1 MKKTFITALLG
12 CTMLAGCNNGDDK
25 ATTGNDQG
33 TFASQIETLNNTNAA
48 LTAQVGELKAANQG
62 ASDVAVGLSALAVE
76 VSALKD
82 ANLKASTEIAG
93 LSSEVGNLQKAD
105 KVADAATSALAD
117 QLNDQKN
124 TSEKNANSLAEL
136 ARQIS
141 ELQAGGKM
149 TTASLA
155 DLAKQIGDVKTQ
167 QSTSVTTIAAL
178 SKQLDDLK
186 TGTAATT
193 TSVKELQGALS
204 SLSQIVKTVK
214 LETMQ
219 PHIADLQA
227 ELGKIPPTISTLG
240 TMTDRIAAVKAL
252 TEKANKQ
259 EISAEDVAAIDD
271 HLKDLA
277 KLGDNI
283 ASEKTSIADS
293 LAKGDGILKSIRE
306 LPANATVND
315 VAGIDDSISALL
327 SALKS
332 NNKPL
337 QDRVA
342 GYDKGIGDIKMKIG
356 DLTGQNL
363 AEYVNT
369 MRGAQSSGDF
379 TRGNTFPAT
388 AVPFGFNMWSP
399 VNQSDS
405 NWFYQ
410 FKTGENGSLI
420 DTVRAFAVVH
430 EPSPW
435 IGNRQSLGI
444 IPIDNETVTS
454 LASAAQKFDRKNE
467 IAQAHYYSLIFN
479 NGTRTEITPTD
490 HAAYFRFNV
499 PADKKVVTLLF
510 DTLTASGAFS
520 YDSAT
525 GAISGYTNHGSPQ
538 MYFYAVFDAPVTK
551 SKTVYGDTSWV
562 QFNTTGNKSV
572 GMRIATSFISV
583 DQAKANL
590 EDEIGGKSFDQIK
603 DLAEAAW
610 LKKLG
615 QIRVKNATADQKT
628 ILYSNMYRAFLYP
641 NSAWEKEKGTGKP
654 IYMSPYTSPSTQKD
668 GKIWVNNGFWD
679 TYRTNWPLY
688 SLLIPTQAGQMIDG
702 FVNGYKDGGWVTRWS
717 GPGYNDSMVATSS
730 DIIIADAYMKG
741 VRNFDVDAAYASMLR
756 NATTYSPDSA
766 KGRKGMD
773 KSIFYGYTPKEVYIN
788 DPAPGHVA
796 WSLEADLNDFGIG
809 QMAKVLKKDDDYAYF
824 SNRAI
829 NYANLFDGTS
839 TGTWANG
846 WFRTKDQAGNWASG
860 PSTPQS
866 WGYGYTEGNAWS
878 YAFLAPQDGQGL
890 ANLYGGR
897 DKLKAKLDKFF
908 TTAPGMDGGSY
919 GFAIH
924 EVKEAAKV
932 HELANVGEYQH
943 SNQTVHHS
951 IYMYNFAG
959 SPSSGQNYLRDVM
972 DKLYFSG
979 FDANGN
985 STGEGYIGDED
996 NGEQSAWYLLS
1007 SMGIY
1012 PVSMGRPEYAIG
1024 APYFKEMTV
1033 TLESG
1038 KKIVVKA
1045 PNVSSSN
1052 RYVQSMTLNGKDLT
1066 RNYLLHSELVDGAT
1080 LDFVMGPN
1088 PSQWGTG
1095 TNDLPTSITQDSKVP
1110 NPLKS
1115 LLPVGN
1121 YDVTASTADKKD
1133 AIFDRTSGTAWTSKG
1148 AGWIEAAKKAPT
1160 MIDAVSLY
1168 TLSSSTDATKD
1179 PTGWILKGSNDGL
1192 VWVTLDTRE
1201 GQGFAWRRQT
1211 RPFALKAPA
1220 YYAKYRLEFTG
1231 TNDVSIAE
1239 LELLGATDVSAAP
1252 TTASTPVP
1260 TPPVAPT
1267 PPSTSGGSTSSAGG
1281 AGGGLADSGKLDGR
1295 PLR

>member
-1 MKKTFITALLG
+1 MKKTFITVLLG
-12 CTMLAGCNNGDDK
+12 CTMLAGCNDGNDK
-25 ATTGNDQG
+25 ASAGNDQG
-33 TFASQIETLNNTNAA
+33 TFASQIDTLNKTNAA
-48 LTAQVGELKAANQG
+48 LTAQVDELQAANKG
-62 ASDVAVGLSALAVE
+62 ASEVAVGLSALAAE
-76 VSALKD
+76 VNALKD

-93 LSSEVGNLQKAD
+93 LSSEVGNLQNAD
-105 KVADAATSALAD
+105 KTASAAASALAD
-117 QLNDQKN
+117 QINNQKN
-124 TSEKNANSLAEL
+124 TNEKNANSLAEL
-136 ARQIS
+136 VRQIS
-141 ELQAGGKM
+141 ELQTAGN
-149 TTASLA
+149 TTSASLS
-155 DLAKQIGDVKTQ
+155 DLAKQIGDVKTE
-167 QSTSVTTIAAL
+167 QSTAATTIMAL
-178 SKQLDDLK
+178 SQQLDDLK
-186 TGTAATT
+186 TEAATT
-193 TSVKELQGALS
+193 TATVKELQGALT

-227 ELGKIPPTISTLG
+227 ELGKVPPTIAALG
-240 TMTDRIAAVKAL
+240 TMTDRIAAVKTL
-252 TEKANKQ
+252 TEKANK
-259 EISAEDVAAIDD
+259 EEMSAEEVAAVDAYIEE
-271 HLKDLA
+271 LA
-277 KLGDNI
+277 KLGDSI
-283 ASEKTSIADS
+283 SGEKSSVAAS
-293 LAKGDGILKSIRE
+293 LAQGDGILKSIRE
-306 LPANATVND
+306 LPANATVNE
-315 VAGIDDSISALL
+315 VAGIDDSISALF

-332 NNKPL
+332 NYKPL

-342 GYDKGIGDIKMKIG
+342 GFDKGIVDLKRKIG

-379 TRGNTFPAT
+379 TRGNTFPAA

-399 VNQSDS
+399 VNQSDA

-435 IGNRQSLGI
+435 IGNRQTLGI
-444 IPIDNETVTS
+444 IPIESETVTS
-454 LASAAQKFDRKNE
+454 LGAAAQKFDRKNE
-467 IAQAHYYSLIFN
+467 IAQAHYYSLTFD

-490 HAAYFRFNV
+490 HAAYFRFTV
-499 PADKKVVTLLF
+499 PADKNVVTVLF
-510 DTLTASGAFS
+510 DTLSAGGTFS

-525 GAISGYTNHGSPQ
+525 GAVSGYTTHGSPQ
-538 MYFYAVFDAPVTK
+538 MYFHAVFDAPVTK
-551 SKTVYGDTSWV
+551 SKAVFADTSWV
-562 QFNTTGNKSV
+562 QFDATGSKSV

-615 QIRVKNATADQKT
+615 QIRVKDATTEQRT

-730 DIIIADAYMKG
+730 DIIIAHAYMKG
-741 VRNFDVDAAYASMLR
+741 VRNFDVDAAYASMLQ

-809 QMAKVLKKDDDYAYF
+809 QMAKMLKKDDDYAYF
-824 SNRAI
+824 ANRAI
-829 NYANLFDGTS
+829 SYANLFDGTS

-908 TTAPGMDGGSY
+908 TTAPSQDGGSY

-959 SPSSGQNYLRDVM
+959 SPSSGQKYLRDVM

-996 NGEQSAWYLLS
+996 NGEQSSWYLLS
-1007 SMGIY
+1007 SMGI
-1012 PVSMGRPEYAIG
+1012 
-1024 APYFKEMTV
+1024 
-1033 TLESG
+1033 
-1038 KKIVVKA
+1038 
-1045 PNVSSSN
+1045 
-1052 RYVQSMTLNGKDLT
+1052 
-1066 RNYLLHSELVDGAT
+1066 
-1080 LDFVMGPN
+1080 
-1088 PSQWGTG
+1088 
-1095 TNDLPTSITQDSKVP
+1095 
-1110 NPLKS
+1110 
-1115 LLPVGN
+1115 
-1121 YDVTASTADKKD
+1121 
-1133 AIFDRTSGTAWTSKG
+1133 
-1148 AGWIEAAKKAPT
+1148 
-1160 MIDAVSLY
+1160 
-1168 TLSSSTDATKD
+1168 
-1179 PTGWILKGSNDGL
+1179 
-1192 VWVTLDTRE
+1192 
-1201 GQGFAWRRQT
+1201 
-1211 RPFALKAPA
+1211 
-1220 YYAKYRLEFTG
+1220 
-1231 TNDVSIAE
+1231 
-1239 LELLGATDVSAAP
+1239 
-1252 TTASTPVP
+1252 
-1260 TPPVAPT
+1260 
-1267 PPSTSGGSTSSAGG
+1267 
-1281 AGGGLADSGKLDGR
+1281 
-1295 PLR
+1295 